1 MTDRETGDASRPS
14 ATGLLFPGQGSQAVG
29 MGRELAEVFPRAR
42 ETFEEAD
49 EALGL
54 DLSRI
59 AWEGPEEELVE
70 TRNAQPAILVHSVAA
85 FRVLAD
91 ELGPVAVAA
100 GHSLGEFSAHV
111 AAGTLTFADALRAVR
126 RRGELMHEAG
136 RARPG
141 TMAAVLGLDDDQV
154 AEACAAV
161 DENGEGR
168 CVPANFNSPGQVVI
182 SGDVPAVERAME
194 EVTERGA
201 KRAIPLNVSG
211 AFHSPLMEPAEE
223 GLRAELQSLNFGD
236 PRFPVVSNVTAEPV
250 TRGVEARDLL
260 VRQLT
265 SPVRWTASV
274 SRMQEEGVDFFL
286 ELGPGSVLCGLN
298 RRNARGVDCV
308 SVGEPGQVEAFRS
321 ARGRER

>member
-1 MTDRETGDASRPS
+1 
-14 ATGLLFPGQGSQAVG
+14 
-29 MGRELAEVFPRAR
+29 MGRELAEAFPRAR
-42 ETFEEAD
+42 ETFQEAD
-49 EALGL
+49 DVLGL

-59 AWEGPEEELVE
+59 AWTGPEDDLVE
-70 TRNAQPAILVHSVAA
+70 TRNAQPAILVHSVAV

-111 AAGTLTFADALRAVR
+111 AAGTVTFADALRAVR

-141 TMAAVLGLDDDQV
+141 TMAAVLGLDDDRV
-154 AEACAAV
+154 AEACAAA
-161 DENGEGR
+161 EEAEEGC
-168 CVPANFNSPGQVVI
+168 CVPANFNSAGQVVI

-194 EVTERGA
+194 ETKERGA
-201 KRAIPLNVSG
+201 KRAIRLRVSG
-211 AFHSPLMEPAEE
+211 AFHSPLMAPAEE
-223 GLRAELQSLNFGD
+223 GLRAELESLDFGD
-236 PRFPVVSNVTAEPV
+236 PHFPVISNVTAEPV
-250 TRGVEARDLL
+250 TTGEEARELL

-265 SPVRWTASV
+265 SPVRWAGSV
-274 SRMQEEGVDFFL
+274 GRMLEIGVDFFL

-308 SVGEPGQVEAFRS
+308 SVGEPGEVDAFRS
-321 ARGRER
+321 AHGRER